1 MPLHTTILDD
11 FLVVGGIPDTNPCTF
26 NSRGAVEFVLI
37 NALALHLL
45 ARGES
50 NRNITLIQHRICSGS
65 AIVMLIVH
73 IAQEVL
79 LSGNA
84 LPIHIE
90 LGGELR

>member
-50 NRNITLIQHRICSGS
+50 N
-65 AIVMLIVH
+65 
-73 IAQEVL
+73 
-79 LSGNA
+79 
-84 LPIHIE
+84 
-90 LGGELR
+90 